1 MKRFIIAIIL
11 LSVTLAG
18 SIGFHIITNKK
29 INEFILLMEKDRIIT
44 VADTASDKSRTQAIS
59 EMWDKQEMY
68 LGCVLTHHE
77 LENLETGLMCLE
89 NYMLQGNTEEYIKTL
104 NECLNQLYHIRETE
118 KVDIKN
124 IF

>member
-11 LSVTLAG
+11 LLVTLTG

-29 INEFILLMEKDRIIT
+29 INELILLMEKDRIFT
-44 VADTASDKSRTQAIS
+44 VADTAADKSRTEAIS
-59 EMWDKQEMY
+59 EMWDKHEVY

-77 LENLETGLMCLE
+77 LENFETGLMCLE

>member
-11 LSVTLAG
+11 LSVTLAS

-59 EMWDKQEMY
+59 EMWGKHEVY

-104 NECLNQLYHIRETE
+104 NECLNQLYHIRGTE